1 MNLNYIEEENRVV
14 IETDDKAFV
23 GEVTFQR
30 RGDDVL
36 VVDHTFV
43 DSNFRGQGIA
53 EKLAIKAIEV
63 AIDEKRKIVPACSY
77 IKKYLDDNKD
87 LQYLEYHG

>member
-1 MNLNYIEEENRVV
+1 MNLNYIEEKNRVV
-14 IETDDKAFV
+14 IETDDKEFV

-43 DSNFRGQGIA
+43 DGNFRGQGIA
-53 EKLAIKAIEV
+53 EKLAVKAIEV
-63 AIDEKRKIVPACSY
+63 AIDEHRKILPACSY
-77 IKKYLDDNKD
+77 IKKYLDQNED